1 MYMGKGVPGAYNM
14 LYPAGVQHA
23 CGTAESQQ
31 SSPSDGEQ
39 QLPLLT
45 GEVADADAVVAG
57 RLPLTP
63 QQEGVLGGLLL
74 ARLVR
79 LVLRGGEVSCHATP
93 RREHTL
99 QAQKYW
105 R

>member
-1 MYMGKGVPGAYNM
+1 MSYMGKGVPGADNM
-14 LYPAGVQHA
+14 VHPAGVQQP
-23 CGTAESQQ
+23 CGTAYSHQ

-57 RLPLTP
+57 RLPLAP
-63 QQEGVLGGLLL
+63 EQEGVLGGLLL

-79 LVLRGGEVSCHATP
+79 LVLRGGKVRCDVT
-93 RREHTL
+93 
-99 QAQKYW
+99 
-105 R
+105 